1 VERGKLPDIETFT
14 KICKWLKVD
23 PAEILNITDFPNR
36 TQRENSDSSTTIA
49 AHFRADAALDPQA
62 AQDLAQLLLLAQRAF
77 AEH

>member
-1 VERGKLPDIETFT
+1 LPDIETFT

-23 PAEILNITDFPNR
+23 PAEILDITEFANR
-36 TQRENSDSSTTIA
+36 TPPGTVESSATIA

-77 AEH
+77 AER